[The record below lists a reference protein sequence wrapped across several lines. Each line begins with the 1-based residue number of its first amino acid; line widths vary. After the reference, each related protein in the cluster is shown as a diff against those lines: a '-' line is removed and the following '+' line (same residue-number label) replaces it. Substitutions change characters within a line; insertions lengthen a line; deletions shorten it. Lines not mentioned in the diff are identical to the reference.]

1 MSKSAMLRVSDVC
14 AAFRLIGDCRDV
26 GDDPLKWQ
34 PLAFEGLCRLIGAH
48 AVTGGEGIWLR
59 PTQPVRPMTECVVGF
74 DERAATF
81 FSAYM
86 RAHGVLE
93 DPILQRFQYLPG
105 HIVTHSRSDL
115 VPDRDWYRSASFND
129 YRRPIGCDHQLT
141 SVCQVSPNGATALIA
156 IHRAVGER
164 DFSSRERRLAAFFH
178 TELGRL
184 IGRALV
190 SGIEPGLGSMSPRLR
205 ETLECL
211 LEGDSEKQVAARLGL
226 SVSTVHQY
234 VTTLYRRFGVR
245 SRAELM
251 AYVLRRRVSQ
261 RNPEA

>member
-93 DPILQRFQYLPG
+93 DPILQRFQYLAG

-115 VPDRDWYRSASFND
+115 VPD
-129 YRRPIGCDHQLT
+129 
-141 SVCQVSPNGATALIA
+141 VATAGLA
-156 IHRAVGER
+156 AVGIR
-164 DFSSRERRLAAFFH
+164 VPAHPVALALIRAAGVPVAAPSANRS
-178 TELGRL
+178 TELSPTSAEPKFENPWTPAPEPDVPKTPVPGPPCASPRTP
-184 IGRALV
+184 AELV
-190 SGIEPGLGSMSPRLR
+190 S
-205 ETLECL
+205 
-211 LEGDSEKQVAARLGL
+211 VAA
-226 SVSTVHQY
+226 SI
-234 VTTLYRRFGVR
+234 
-245 SRAELM
+245 
-251 AYVLRRRVSQ
+251 
-261 RNPEA
+261 NP